1 MDVTAFNMAESHFP
15 AEQFRPTKAFSFPK
29 RQFGCKGDQRSFHA
43 ERCDTLSRL
52 HYTMS
57 MQKRLSATLVAMC
70 GAVILQCHVRKL
82 QSYCSLRASEANPPL
97 QIS

>member
-1 MDVTAFNMAESHFP
+1 MAETYFP

-29 RQFGCKGDQRSFHA
+29 RQFGSKGNQISFHA
-43 ERCDTLSRL
+43 EQYDTLNWL

-57 MQKRLSATLVAMC
+57 MHTLLSATLVALL
-70 GAVILQCHVRKL
+70 GAVIRKL
-82 QSYCSLRASEANPPL
+82 QSYCSLRAAKRIHAI